1 MNRLKA
7 IVIVKIDLK
16 SAANPVMQYK
26 WPQDPRREANTTA
39 INTVREDG
47 FNGTLIQT
55 LKLFCG
61 NRQIND
67 NTFQKNKSLLKE
79 TIGLFR

>member
-16 SAANPVMQYK
+16 GATNAVMQYK
-26 WPQDPRREANTTA
+26 WSQNSRRKANTAT

-47 FNGTLIQT
+47 FDTALIQT
-55 LKLFCG
+55 LKLFRR

-67 NTFQKNKSLLKE
+67 NTFQKL
-79 TIGLFR
+79 T